1 MPWTIRQLVFVLSI
15 NPSCNCWRVDVSA
28 LIRRPFILPEFRGSP
43 EVPLKPDFAVTF
55 TLARFGS
62 FGVQ

>member
-1 MPWTIRQLVFVLSI
+1 MPWTIRQQVFVLSI
-15 NPSCNCWRVDVSA
+15 NPSCDCWRLDVSA